1 MRLAKEEIM
10 ARLRLAHDE
19 FINYCEA
26 ISDDDFF
33 FQPTGKWSIA
43 QNVNHLIISASTTRL
58 AFILPKLVLRLYTG
72 RPNRPSRDYDEL
84 VKKYKAKLEQGG
96 KASGIYIPKTILPK
110 TGKQNMLR
118 DFSMSVN
125 KLVSGIA
132 KNRDKTLDRFL
143 APHPLLGKI
152 TLRELGYFTIYHTQH
167 HLRIIQ
173 HRMTERQTSSANQQ
187 HEKTTN
193 QMD

>member
-1 MRLAKEEIM
+1 MMRLVKEEII
-10 ARLRLAHDE
+10 ARLRLAQDE
-19 FINYCEA
+19 FINYCET

-43 QNVNHLIISASTTRL
+43 QNVNHLIVSASTTRL

-110 TGKQNMLR
+110 TWTSNTPTFISTWAAAAPSSR
-118 DFSMSVN
+118 FSPKVAS
-125 KLVSGIA
+125 A
-132 KNRDKTLDRFL
+132 TKNRSTLVRS
-143 APHPLLGKI
+143 GC
-152 TLRELGYFTIYHTQH
+152 
-167 HLRIIQ
+167 
-173 HRMTERQTSSANQQ
+173 
-187 HEKTTN
+187 
-193 QMD
+193 